1 MWRSSA
7 SKANSLA
14 ALVYVGGCPVL
25 WGCLRLFQGV
35 PLFSPCTL
43 FAESRSKRVALP
55 AGLSYVIESAYYP
68 ETGEQ
73 EMPAGVDEGYLSS
86 FDSCRSIPVKR
97 NDFVRIR
104 GRLFLRI
111 FSAKR
116 PRSL

>member
-86 FDSCRSIPVKR
+86 FGSEGDCFYESSAQNARGVCDSIP
-97 NDFVRIR
+97 
-104 GRLFLRI
+104 
-111 FSAKR
+111 A
-116 PRSL
+116 P